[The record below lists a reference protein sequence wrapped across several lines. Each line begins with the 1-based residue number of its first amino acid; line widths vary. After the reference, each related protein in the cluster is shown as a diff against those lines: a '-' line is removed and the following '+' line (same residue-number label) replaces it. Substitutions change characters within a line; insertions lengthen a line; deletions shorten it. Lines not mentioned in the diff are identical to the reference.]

1 MKRRGLLAALTV
13 VIVLV
18 GSLAMPAGR
27 SGTARASHTDVVID
41 WNLTMLA
48 TFWSVNLP
56 PPVGNRDGAI
66 VQAAVFDA
74 LNGIERRYTPIHVA
88 AAAPPG
94 ASRQAAVV
102 SAAYT
107 ALVSLFPTQ
116 KASLDAAFASSIAA
130 IAEDEQGGSQSIA
143 RGLAWGKTVADAII
157 AWRATDGFAATP
169 PPYVFGT
176 APGEWKP
183 TPGGSGPPK
192 FRTLATTTPFAL
204 TSPSQFRPA
213 GPPALTSARYSA
225 SFNEVKAYGGQVSTV
240 RTAYQTETA
249 KFWQLDTVTGIWDRV
264 ADSLLQSD
272 HRDLLQHARI
282 LALTDIAFADSTI
295 ATWDAKN
302 TFNFWR
308 PVTAI
313 SQAATDGN
321 PDTSPDPNWLP
332 LLVTPYFQEYPSAHA
347 GISSGGASVLASFYG
362 ANTEFTA
369 TSQGLP
375 GVQRTFY
382 SFADAVAQIAD
393 ARVFAGFH
401 YRFSTD
407 DGIQMGRQVAAQVER
422 TMMLPLHGEGDPH

>member
-1 MKRRGLLAALTV
+1 VKRRSLLAALTV

-27 SGTARASHTDVVID
+27 SRTARASHADAVID
-41 WNLTMLA
+41 WNQTMLA

-74 LNGIERRYTPIHVA
+74 LNGIERRYTPIHVPPD
-88 AAAPPG
+88 APPG

-107 ALVSLFPTQ
+107 ALVSLFPAQ
-116 KASLDAAFASSIAA
+116 KQSLDAAFATSVAS

-143 RGLAWGKTVADAII
+143 RGLAWGKTVGDAIVT
-157 AWRATDGFAATP
+157 WRAADGFAATP
-169 PPYVFGT
+169 PPYAFGT
-176 APGEWKP
+176 DPGVWQP

-213 GPPALTSARYSA
+213 GPPALTSARYTA
-225 SFNEVKAYGGQVSTV
+225 SFNEVKAFGGQFSAV
-240 RTAYQTETA
+240 RTGYQTETA

-264 ADSLLQSD
+264 ADSLLQAD
-272 HRDLLQHARI
+272 HRSLLQHARI

-313 SQAATDGN
+313 QQAATDGN
-321 PDTSPDPNWLP
+321 PNTSPDPNWMP

-362 ANTEFTA
+362 ANAEFTV

-375 GVQRTFY
+375 GVQRTFH
-382 SFADAVAQIAD
+382 SFTDAVEQVAD
-393 ARVFAGFH
+393 ARIFAGFH

-407 DGIQMGRQVAAQVER
+407 DGIQLGKQVAAQVER
-422 TMMLPLHGEGDPH
+422 TMMLPMRGEGDPH